1 MTIKL
6 DYQTVKNLKAPGRY
20 TDALVKGLHIW
31 VKPNGTK
38 YAIFRYNYNN
48 KQHNI
53 SLGSFPSLSISE
65 ARIKAQ
71 QYRDQIDSGVN
82 PMDIKNTAKK
92 QSEQVQ
98 AQKLTFRE
106 FAAECIKT
114 KRAEWTNQKHG
125 DQWEYTLEEFA
136 YPIIGDKHLDE
147 ITMEDVLEILT
158 PIWTTKTETASR
170 LRGRLEWILAA
181 ATTRKL
187 RSGINPAQWK
197 NYLQTILPAPNKV
210 KKVVHHKALPYRQI
224 PELVAKLREMTTM
237 ASLALEFTILNASR
251 TGEVIEGLRTEV
263 TGDIWTIP
271 ASRMKARK
279 EHRVPLCQ
287 RSLDILAIAKA
298 MDDESKYLFSVK
310 GKKLTNMAMPMML
323 RRAKV
328 DATVHGFRSSF
339 RDWVSE
345 ETNHPS
351 EVAEMALAHTI
362 GNKVEAAY
370 RRKDLLEKRRSL
382 LVDWESYCSIPAQNN
397 IHELKVA

>member
-6 DYQTVKNLKAPGRY
+6 DYQTVKNLKTPGRY

-38 YAIFRYNYNN
+38 YAIFRYNFNN
-48 KQHNI
+48 NQHNM

-71 QYRDQIDSGVN
+71 QYRDQIDSGIN
-82 PMDIKNTAKK
+82 PMDIKNDAKK
-92 QSEQVQ
+92 QSKQLQ
-98 AQKLTFRE
+98 AKKITFRE

-136 YPIIGDKHLDE
+136 YPMIGDKHLDE

-170 LRGRLEWILAA
+170 LRGRLEWVLAA

-210 KKVVHHKALPYRQI
+210 KMVVHHKALPYRQV
-224 PELVAKLREMTTM
+224 PELIANLREMTTM

-251 TGEVIEGLRTEV
+251 TGEVIDGLRTEV
-263 TGDIWTIP
+263 VGDIWTIP

-298 MDDESKYLFSVK
+298 MDGESKYLFSVK

-323 RRAKV
+323 RRAKL

-362 GNKVEAAY
+362 TNTVERAY
-370 RRKDLLEKRRSL
+370 RRKDLLEKRRL
-382 LVDWESYCSIPAQNN
+382 LLSDWDSYCSCPISSNL
-397 IHELKVA
+397 IELKAA

>member
-20 TDALVKGLHIW
+20 TDALVPGLHLW
-31 VKPNGTK
+31 VKPNGKK
-38 YAIFRYNYNN
+38 YSIFRYNFNN

-53 SLGSFPSLSISE
+53 SLGPFPSLSISE

-71 QYRDQIDSGVN
+71 QYRDQIDSGIN
-82 PMDIKNTAKK
+82 PMDIKNDAKK
-92 QSEQVQ
+92 QSEQLQ
-98 AQKLTFRE
+98 AKKISFRA

-136 YPIIGDKHLDE
+136 YPIIGDRYLDE
-147 ITMEDVLEILT
+147 ITMEDILEILT

-170 LRGRLEWILAA
+170 LRGRLEWVLAA

-210 KKVVHHKALPYRQI
+210 KKVVHHKALPYRQV
-224 PELVAKLREMTTM
+224 PELIANLREMTTM

-251 TGEVIEGLRTEV
+251 TGEVIDGLRTEV
-263 TGDIWTIP
+263 IGGVWTIP
-271 ASRMKARK
+271 APRMKARK
-279 EHRVPLCQ
+279 EHRVPLCL

-298 MDDESKYLFSVK
+298 MDGERT
-310 GKKLTNMAMPMML
+310 KL
-323 RRAKV
+323 
-328 DATVHGFRSSF
+328 
-339 RDWVSE
+339 SE
-345 ETNHPS
+345 ENHRKSSIILLTLRDIGDHINLFNGDYIRGRKPTGYVKYDMNDP
-351 EVAEMALAHTI
+351 EQLALAILATL
-362 GNKVEAAY
+362 
-370 RRKDLLEKRRSL
+370 RDQ
-382 LVDWESYCSIPAQNN
+382 ESDN
-397 IHELKVA
+397 